1 VIQFR
6 AKSGG
11 RVDCAGDSDS
21 SPELWMPA
29 QRHIW
34 LRPVLA
40 MYDRVQE
47 QSMDTGPGT
56 LAKRS
61 FDSLRKSIY
70 TS

>member
-1 VIQFR
+1 
-6 AKSGG
+6 
-11 RVDCAGDSDS
+11 
-21 SPELWMPA
+21 MPA